1 MAPDGSGE
9 VRSVPEDGPM
19 TSGLTLVHKPVGVTS
34 FSLVQAFRDE
44 LAGRGPVPPVCH
56 GGTLDPFAEGLLLLL
71 SGPMTRLMDELH
83 KAPKEYVATV
93 VWGRETDTGDLH
105 GTPTL
110 QEDAST
116 LTPSGLDAALAPF
129 LGWTDQVPPATSA
142 KKIGGEPA
150 YKKAHRGETV
160 VLPPSRVF
168 LHEARWLS
176 HDLPHASRLWMRVRG
191 GFYVRSLARDLG
203 RRLGCGAH
211 VSALAR
217 PAIGPW
223 PDPGPGERPHHAGTA
238 LLPWLPTRE
247 LNDAEVGAL
256 RQDAAIAPGVLR
268 PGAWA
273 FPRGFPSVDDRAL
286 GLHQGRFVG
295 LLAREKDDLRP
306 LALWRGS
313 L

>member
-1 MAPDGSGE
+1 
-9 VRSVPEDGPM
+9 M

-34 FSLVQAFRDE
+34 FSLVQSFRDE
-44 LAGRGPVPPVCH
+44 LARSGRVPPVCH

-83 KAPKEYVATV
+83 RAPKEYVATIA
-93 VWGRETDTGDLH
+93 WGRETDTGDHL
-105 GTPTL
+105 GRTTL
-110 QEDAST
+110 AGGASS
-116 LTPSGLDAALAPF
+116 LTPAGLDAALEPF

-142 KKIGGEPA
+142 KKVGGEPA
-150 YKKAHRGETV
+150 YRKAHRGEEV

-191 GFYVRSLARDLG
+191 GYYVRSLARDLG
-203 RRLGCGAH
+203 RALGCGAH

-223 PDPGPGERPHHAGTA
+223 RDPGPGERLREAGEA
-238 LLPWLPTRE
+238 LLPWLPLRDCS
-247 LNDAEVGAL
+247 DAEVGEL
-256 RQDAAIAPGVLR
+256 RQERALPVGVLRRGGWSFPDGFPAVRDRVRACHQGRFIGLLALDEGVLR
-268 PGAWA
+268 P
-273 FPRGFPSVDDRAL
+273 
-286 GLHQGRFVG
+286 
-295 LLAREKDDLRP
+295 LAH
-306 LALWRGS
+306 WRGA